1 MKYIKPLGFFPLK
14 EKMKERKMS
23 FRQLEKE
30 TGIIFTHLNKLA
42 NERQAASP
50 EIAKKIIDYF
60 NREQC
65 NTIKALTDKK

>member
-1 MKYIKPLGFFPLK
+1 MKYIQPLAHFPLK
-14 EKMKERKMS
+14 EEMKKRGLS

-50 EIAKKIIDYF
+50 EVAKKIMNYF
-60 NREQC
+60 NSNRQ
-65 NTIKALTDKK
+65 T